1 MALLN
6 LRLRH
11 RDTISLC
18 LVWPFLVCLAD
29 NVKKNPRIAR
39 TRFGELL
46 FLLRV
51 VSKKKK
57 DPRSRGVK
65 RPRATARAEPSSLAD
80 RRQTSA
86 TSSSLPVAS
95 FVSVITSVLITSVS
109 RAREHDSPL
118 AKNHRHDFR
127 RKGIARSPVFTSF
140 LFLFHGPPPSASSVR
155 VVSSNRSLL
164 PRRTF
169 GERRHR
175 TGRFARKRF

>member
-57 DPRSRGVK
+57 EKQTDRSFWKIFQLYALKSRIVD
-65 RPRATARAEPSSLAD
+65 LINVCL
-80 RRQTSA
+80 RR
-86 TSSSLPVAS
+86 L
-95 FVSVITSVLITSVS
+95 
-109 RAREHDSPL
+109 
-118 AKNHRHDFR
+118 
-127 RKGIARSPVFTSF
+127 
-140 LFLFHGPPPSASSVR
+140 VR
-155 VVSSNRSLL
+155 V
-164 PRRTF
+164 
-169 GERRHR
+169 
-175 TGRFARKRF
+175 